1 MEGRFLDPSGG
12 DGPGA
17 TDQNRM
23 DDEFNDMQG
32 MDKQYGNEEPFDET
46 VEEQYNP
53 DLSDNLP
60 LERDSEAA
68 NNMAAGY
75 SDETPEEDEGE
86 GRLIT
91 ADEVRGWDQKQTA
104 DHLRQRGVD
113 PQHCDIIE
121 QQEITGDV
129 LLEMDQNS
137 IISQQFD
144 FGVMGKRLKT
154 ANKIRQFQQ
163 DVEADALRAQPAPI
177 VEEAVEEIKI
187 EGKDPLQSR
196 SFKHPYTWRQGM
208 VEQLQIDDTSD
219 LEPVELLRDL
229 EPKWADEDPTFLDTL
244 TAMDSSGDGFQDVLA
259 SRKQAELR
267 SKLSKDEVG
276 GMERATSSMCAD
288 WFDKFN
294 GHRKL
299 NKYRARSVT
308 LCITSCENGMLMTML
323 SPALRMTISSG
334 FELECSNSSF
344 AHLDASMHF
353 LPRTNTQTAFQLPP
367 SCN

>member
-1 MEGRFLDPSGG
+1 MEGRFLDPSEE

-23 DDEFNDMQG
+23 NDELNNMQG
-32 MDKQYGNEEPFDET
+32 MDQQYGNEELFDET
-46 VEEQYNP
+46 VEDQHNP

-75 SDETPEEDEGE
+75 SDETLGEDEGE

-113 PQHCDIIE
+113 TQHCGIIE
-121 QQEITGDV
+121 QQEITGDI

-163 DVEADALRAQPAPI
+163 DVEAGALRAQPAPI
-177 VEEAVEEIKI
+177 VEEAVEETKT
-187 EGKDPLQSR
+187 EGKDPLQGR

-208 VEQLQIDDTSD
+208 AEQLQIDDTSD
-219 LEPVELLRDL
+219 IEPVELLRDL
-229 EPKWADEDPTFLDTL
+229 EPKWANEDPTLLGTM
-244 TAMDSSGDGFQDVLA
+244 TAMDGSRDGFQDVLA

-299 NKYRARSVT
+299 NKYRAR
-308 LCITSCENGMLMTML
+308 
-323 SPALRMTISSG
+323 
-334 FELECSNSSF
+334 
-344 AHLDASMHF
+344 
-353 LPRTNTQTAFQLPP
+353 
-367 SCN
+367 